1 MIGAPTEEEW
11 FGVRMHTQDFQLYT
25 TLQPKAGHTGCG
37 MIVKV
42 EDILE
47 SRQGLYNSKENKLY
61 TVLTDFGNTF
71 ILTVEELETAYTIT
85 GIEKDPQSRFMRQQ
99 ELLRE
104 AWGKY
109 FK

>member
-11 FGVRMHTQDFQLYT
+11 FGIKMYTQDFQLYT
-25 TLQPKAGHTGCG
+25 TLQPKGDYSGCG
-37 MIVKV
+37 MIVQV
-42 EDILE
+42 QDVPE

-71 ILTVEELETAYTIT
+71 TLTVEELETAYIVT
-85 GIEKDPQSRFMRQQ
+85 GVEKDPQSRFMRQQ

-104 AWGKY
+104 AWETY

>member
-1 MIGAPTEEEW
+1 MTEYKEYI
-11 FGVRMHTQDFQLYT
+11 TSCLPPKLYT
-25 TLQPKAGHTGCG
+25 TLQPKTGHTGCG
-37 MIVKV
+37 IIVKV
-42 EDILE
+42 ERTPE

-71 ILTVEELETAYTIT
+71 ILTLEELETAYTIT
-85 GIEKDPQSRFMRQQ
+85 GVEKDPKRRFMRQQ

-104 AWGKY
+104 AWDKY

>member
-1 MIGAPTEEEW
+1 MTELSKWESLELAEP
-11 FGVRMHTQDFQLYT
+11 FKFELHT
-25 TLQPKAGHTGCG
+25 TLQPKHGYTGCG
-37 MIVKV
+37 IIVEV
-42 EDILE
+42 ISILE

-71 ILTVEELETAYTIT
+71 VLTVEELETAYTIT
-85 GIEKDPQSRFMRQQ
+85 GVEKDPQGRFIRQQ

-104 AWGKY
+104 AWDKY